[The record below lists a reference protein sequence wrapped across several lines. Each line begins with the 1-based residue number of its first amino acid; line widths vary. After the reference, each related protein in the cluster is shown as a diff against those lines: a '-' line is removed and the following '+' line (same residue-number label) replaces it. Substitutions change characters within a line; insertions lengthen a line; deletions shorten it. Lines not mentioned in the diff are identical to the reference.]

1 MHQRRQGG
9 AVDLEVTVTRGGNRI
24 QVILDTLMAREQAAS
39 GVGLRLYFRVGRAS
53 DRTVFFRSVGLTRTL
68 THGAQCPAKPKTHT
82 HTKPVDVRLAE
93 KAIHVNVLC
102 CVLYRYAET

>member
-24 QVILDTLMAREQAAS
+24 QVSLDTLMAREQAAS

-102 CVLYRYAET
+102 CAVPVR